1 MKIYNYM
8 SCKKEILV
16 IPDDNKQL
24 GNLIKENKLGHVFK
38 TKDQLKNFIL
48 EKIKLKK
55 EGILNTNL
63 SENKNL
69 NFFRRSHQT
78 KIFCEKLINFK

>member
-1 MKIYNYM
+1 MA
-8 SCKKEILV
+8 CKKEILV

-24 GNLIKENKLGHVFK
+24 SNLIKENKLGHVFK
-38 TKDQLKNFIL
+38 TKKQLKNFIT
-48 EKIKLKK
+48 EKVKLKK

-69 NFFRRSHQT
+69 NFFKRSHQA
-78 KIFCEKLINFK
+78 KIFSSVILKL